1 MKNEEGKKRGRVR
14 QCGRL
19 VGYLVGSPDAE
30 AEVNAAS
37 VAKLPV
43 EELPSSGSNLWPLRE
58 RDRASA
64 GTVS

>member
-1 MKNEEGKKRGRVR
+1 MWLVR
-14 QCGRL
+14 
-19 VGYLVGSPDAE
+19 YLVGSPDADAE
-30 AEVNAAS
+30 ANAAS